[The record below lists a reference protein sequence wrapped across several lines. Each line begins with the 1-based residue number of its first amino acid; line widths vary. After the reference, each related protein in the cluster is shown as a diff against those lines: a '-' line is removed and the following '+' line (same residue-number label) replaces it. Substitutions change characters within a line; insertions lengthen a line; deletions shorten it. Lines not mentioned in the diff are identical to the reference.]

1 MKLWMKYSISAIL
14 GILLA
19 FLLPENQIVA
29 SILHFVAEFS
39 LRAGRFLV
47 FPMIFF
53 TLSVSVCQLRRDHRL
68 GKVILKLLILSV
80 SAAVLYTLLAVGIS
94 FILPVNRIPILADST
109 GWQSAIPFRNELFQ
123 PGLVESLREMV
134 PANAFRIFSQPAD
147 YMLPALLFAFLLGTQ
162 LFYDREEA
170 EPVYN
175 LFDSFSRMFYR
186 MNTLYTRILSVT
198 LFSLSYES
206 LSHIRRISD
215 FSSYLSLIRLVLIIS
230 AVILLVLQPLVY
242 FIITRKNPFHE
253 IRAFLPGIIVSIFS
267 GDNFINFLV
276 MTRVLKENSG
286 MKRKINGL
294 VLPYLTLFSRA
305 GSAMVTALSML
316 TILKSYS
323 SLELTAFQISWVI
336 GISILVSFI
345 LFSQSYMGIYTALIT
360 ACTLYGR
367 GHQDGYVLILPVL
380 PILLLIAGLIDSFNT
395 AYLSLLFSGDREF
408 RIPEEVEDY
417 I

>member
-19 FLLPENQIVA
+19 FLLPENILVA
-29 SILHFVAEFS
+29 SFIHYTAEFS

-53 TLSVSVCQLRRDHRL
+53 TLTVSVCQLRRDQRL
-68 GKVILKLLILSV
+68 GSVILKLLVLTV
-80 SAAVLYTLLAVGIS
+80 GAAVLYTFLAVGIS
-94 FILPVNRIPILADST
+94 FIIPVNRIPILSDST

-123 PGLVESLREMV
+123 PGFAEYLRQIIPV
-134 PANAFRIFSQPAD
+134 NAFQIFRLSAD
-147 YMLPALLFAFLLGTQ
+147 FMLPALLFAFLLGTQ
-162 LFYDREEA
+162 LYHDREEA

-186 MNTLYTRILSVT
+186 MNILFTRVLSLT

-215 FSSYLSLIRLVLIIS
+215 FSSYFSLIRLVLLTTII
-230 AVILLVLQPLVY
+230 ILAVLQPLAY
-242 FIITRKNPFHE
+242 FAITRKNPFHE
-253 IRAFLPGIIVSIFS
+253 MKAFLPGIIVSLIS
-267 GDNFINFLV
+267 GDNFINMIV

-294 VLPYLTLFSRA
+294 VLPFLTLFSRA
-305 GSAMVTALSML
+305 GSALITALSML

-323 SLELTAFQISWVI
+323 SLELTAFQIFWVI

-360 ACTLYGR
+360 GCALYGR
-367 GHQDGYVLILPVL
+367 GLQDGYILILPVL
-380 PILLLIAGLIDSFNT
+380 PVLLLAAGLLDSFNT
-395 AYLSLLFSGDREF
+395 AYLSLLFNDDREF
-408 RIPEEVEDY
+408 RIPEDPEDY